1 MKQRTAAPQQP
12 TVANARACGALG
24 LMIAGTFDFTAFDF
38 TAFDFKGGDSTTATN
53 LSARR
58 LGMRTT

>member
-1 MKQRTAAPQQP
+1 MKQPTAAPQKP
-12 TVANARACGALG
+12 AVAYARARGAFG
-24 LMIAGTFDFTAFDF
+24 LMIAGTVF
-38 TAFDFKGGDSTTATN
+38 GDCGSTTATN

>member
-1 MKQRTAAPQQP
+1 MKQFTAAPQLP

-24 LMIAGTFDFTAFDF
+24 LMIAG
-38 TAFDFKGGDSTTATN
+38 AFDFKVGNSTTATN
-53 LSARR
+53 FSARR